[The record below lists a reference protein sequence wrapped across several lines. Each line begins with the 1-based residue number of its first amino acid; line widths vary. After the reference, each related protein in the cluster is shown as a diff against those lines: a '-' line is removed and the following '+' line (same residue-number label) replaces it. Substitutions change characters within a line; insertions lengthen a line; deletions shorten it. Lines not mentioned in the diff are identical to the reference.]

1 MKMMKRFAA
10 AMLALTMVFGLC
22 NFSASAVGHVDGLKQ
37 TEWNKDSVSI
47 SWNMFAGANDYAIFI
62 SNTPNPTDLKYK
74 KDTSS
79 VNNITITGLNAGAT
93 FYIQIRAY
101 KEYVFG
107 EKECNE
113 TPVVATSDVF
123 AITTLPE
130 APAKPDSVIQTGATA
145 NTVTLTWSAVANV
158 TGYEV
163 RQYVGYNNEPVVADV
178 AASQG
183 TSAMIGGLAYNAENR
198 YNVYSYVV
206 APNGQKVYSSDYA
219 YLWHVKALPRAYASG
234 EFGISNLYTG
244 LKETDFR
251 ASSVDSNADD
261 YVFQVKNKKTNKTVF
276 TGKDLTMTGATKNKF
291 LKYRVRG
298 YININNGQSK
308 AYGPYSGYKYFAWME
323 GFSAQQVG
331 KKKAVKVTWKKV
343 QGASGYDIQISTSR
357 DGGYKKVKSVSAK
370 SNSVVVS
377 KYGKKSLKKNQD
389 YYILIT
395 PKTKVGKKTVKSE
408 AKWYAHVRFY

>member
-22 NFSASAVGHVDGLKQ
+22 NFSASAVGHVDGVMQ
-37 TEWNKDSVSI
+37 TKWDTDSATIKWNTYAAAK
-47 SWNMFAGANDYAIFI
+47 DYAVFI
-62 SNTPNPTDLKYK
+62 GNMSNGSDLTYKTDSSSPNDVRISGL
-74 KDTSS
+74 S
-79 VNNITITGLNAGAT
+79 VGGT
-93 FYIQIRAY
+93 FYVQVRAY
-101 KEYVFG
+101 DEWIS
-107 EKECNE
+107 E
-113 TPVVATSDVF
+113 TKAKRVAPIAVSDVI

-130 APAKPDSVIQTGATA
+130 TPAKPDSVIQTGATA

-163 RQYVGYNNEPVVADV
+163 RQYVDYNNEPVVADV
-178 AASQG
+178 PASQG
-183 TSAMIGGLAYNAENR
+183 TSAVIGGLTYNVSNR
-198 YNVYSYVV
+198 YNVYSYVI
-206 APNGQKVYSSDYA
+206 APNGQKVYSSGYA
-219 YLWHVKALPRAYASG
+219 YLWGTKTLPRAYASG
-234 EFGISNLYTG
+234 EFGISYLWTG

-251 ASSVDSNADD
+251 ASSVNSNADD

-276 TGKDLTMTGATKNKF
+276 TGKDLKMTGTTKNKF

-323 GFSAQQVG
+323 GLGARRVG
-331 KKKAVKVTWKKV
+331 KKRAVKVSWKKV
-343 QGASGYDIQISTSR
+343 QGATGYDIRISTSKE
-357 DGGYKKVKSVSAK
+357 GGYKKVKSISAK

-377 KYGKKSLKKNQD
+377 KYGKKALKKNHT

-408 AKWYAHVRFY
+408 AKWYAQVTFY

>member
-37 TEWNKDSVSI
+37 TEWNKTSADI
-47 SWNMFAGANDYAIFI
+47 SWSTYLGEDIRYAIYI
-62 SNTPNPTDLKYK
+62 NNVPDQNSSRYIDN
-74 KDTSS
+74 TSS
-79 VNNITITGLNAGAT
+79 ITETIFNLNAGGT
-93 FYIQIRAY
+93 FYVWIKAY
-101 KEYVFG
+101 QDNWRVDAK
-107 EKECNE
+107 
-113 TPVVATSDVF
+113 TAAALAWSDMLTV
-123 AITTLPE
+123 TTLPE
-130 APAKPDSVIQTGATA
+130 TPAKPDSVIQTGATA

-163 RQYVGYNNEPVVADV
+163 RQYVDYNNEPVVADV
-178 AASQG
+178 PASQG
-183 TSAMIGGLAYNAENR
+183 TSAVIGGLAYNVSNR
-198 YNVYSYVV
+198 YNVYSYVI
-206 APNGQKVYSSDYA
+206 APNGQKVYSSGYA
-219 YLWHVKALPRAYASG
+219 YLWGTKTLPRAYASG
-234 EFGISNLYTG
+234 EFGIGYLYSA
-244 LKETDFR
+244 LKEIDFR
-251 ASSVDSNADD
+251 TSSVNSNADD

-276 TGKDLTMTGATKNKF
+276 TGKDLKITGTTKNKF

-323 GFSAQQVG
+323 GLGASRVG
-331 KKKAVKVTWKKV
+331 KKRAVKVSWKKV
-343 QGASGYDIQISTSR
+343 QGATGYDIRISTSKE
-357 DGGYKKVKSVSAK
+357 GGYKKVKSVSAK

-377 KYGKKSLKKNQD
+377 KYGKKALKKNQS

-408 AKWYAHVRFY
+408 AKWYAQVSFY

>member
-22 NFSASAVGHVDGLKQ
+22 NFRASAAGHVDGLKQ
-37 TEWNKDSVSI
+37 TGWNKSSADI
-47 SWNMFAGANDYAIFI
+47 SWSAYLGEDVRYAIYINNVPDQNSSRYVDYTSSTTDTI
-62 SNTPNPTDLKYK
+62 SN
-74 KDTSS
+74 
-79 VNNITITGLNAGAT
+79 LNAGGT
-93 FYIQIRAY
+93 FYVWIKAY
-101 KEYVFG
+101 QYNWRVDAK
-107 EKECNE
+107 
-113 TPVVATSDVF
+113 AAAALAWSDMLAV
-123 AITTLPE
+123 TTLPE
-130 APAKPDSVIQTGATA
+130 TPAAPASVIQTGATA

-163 RQYVGYNNEPVVADV
+163 RQYVDYNNEPVVADIP
-178 AASQG
+178 ASQG
-183 TSAMIGGLAYNAENR
+183 TSAMIGGLAYNVSNR
-198 YNVYSYVV
+198 YNVYSYVI
-206 APNGQKVYSSDYA
+206 APNGQKVYSSDSA
-219 YLWHVKALPRAYASG
+219 YLWGTKTLPRAYASG
-234 EFGISNLYTG
+234 EFGIRYLWTG

-251 ASSVDSNADD
+251 ASSVESNADD

-276 TGKDLTMTGATKNKF
+276 TGKDLKMTSATKNKF

-323 GFSAQQVG
+323 GLGASRVG
-331 KKKAVKVTWKKV
+331 KKRAVKVSWKKV
-343 QGASGYDIQISTSR
+343 QGATGYDIRISTSKE
-357 DGGYKKVKSVSAK
+357 GGYKKVKSVSAK

-377 KYGKKSLKKNQD
+377 KYGKKALKKNQS

-408 AKWYAHVRFY
+408 AKWYAQVSFY

>member
-22 NFSASAVGHVDGLKQ
+22 NFSASAVGHVDGLMQ
-37 TEWNKDSVSI
+37 TEWNKTSADI
-47 SWNMFAGANDYAIFI
+47 RWNSYLGKDIRYAIYI
-62 SNTPNPTDLKYK
+62 NNVPDQN
-74 KDTSS
+74 SS
-79 VNNITITGLNAGAT
+79 RYVDYTVSSSKNIDNLNAGGT
-93 FYIQIRAY
+93 FYVWIKAY
-101 KEYVFG
+101 QYNYRIE
-107 EKECNE
+107 
-113 TPVVATSDVF
+113 PDASAALAWSDMLTV
-123 AITTLPE
+123 TTLPE

-178 AASQG
+178 PATQG
-183 TSAMIGGLAYNAENR
+183 TSAVIGGLAYNVSNR
-198 YNVYSYVV
+198 YNVYSYVI

-219 YLWHVKALPRAYASG
+219 YLWGVKTLPRAYASG
-234 EFGISNLYTG
+234 EFGISYLYTG

-251 ASSVDSNADD
+251 ASAVDSNADD
-261 YVFQVKNKKTNKTVF
+261 YVFQLKNKKTNKTVF
-276 TGKDLTMTGATKNKF
+276 TGKDLKMTSATKNKF

-323 GFSAQQVG
+323 GLGAKRVG
-331 KKKAVKVTWKKV
+331 KKRSVKVSWKKV

-408 AKWYAHVRFY
+408 AKWYAHVTFY

>member
-37 TEWNKDSVSI
+37 TKWDKNSVGI
-47 SWNMFAGANDYAIFI
+47 AWTAYAGASNYAIYI
-62 SNTPNPTDLKYK
+62 SNTPDPNARQYTTWSGYPEDSL
-74 KDTSS
+74 
-79 VNNITITGLNAGAT
+79 TGLNAGGT
-93 FYIQIRAY
+93 FYVWIKAY
-101 KEYVFG
+101 KGYNFEA
-107 EKECNE
+107 EKS
-113 TPVVATSDVF
+113 AALAWSDMLTV
-123 AITTLPE
+123 TTLPE
-130 APAKPDSVIQTGATA
+130 TPAAPASVIQTGATA

-163 RQYVGYNNEPVVADV
+163 RQYVDYNNEPVVADV
-178 AASQG
+178 PASQG
-183 TSAMIGGLAYNAENR
+183 TSAVIGGLAYNVSNR
-198 YNVYSYVV
+198 YNVYSYVI
-206 APNGQKVYSSDYA
+206 APNGQKVYSSGYA
-219 YLWHVKALPRAYASG
+219 YLWGTKTLPRAYASG
-234 EFGISNLYTG
+234 EFGISYLWTG

-251 ASSVDSNADD
+251 ASSVNSNADD

-276 TGKDLTMTGATKNKF
+276 TGKDLKMTGTTKNKF

-323 GFSAQQVG
+323 GLGARRVG
-331 KKKAVKVTWKKV
+331 KKRAVKVSWKKV
-343 QGASGYDIQISTSR
+343 QGATGYDIRISTSKE
-357 DGGYKKVKSVSAK
+357 GGYKKVKSISAK

-377 KYGKKSLKKNQD
+377 KYGKKALKKNHT

-408 AKWYAHVRFY
+408 AKWYAQVTFY

>member
-37 TEWNKDSVSI
+37 TEWNKTSADI
-47 SWNMFAGANDYAIFI
+47 SWSTYLGENIWYAIYI
-62 SNTPNPTDLKYK
+62 NNVPDQNSSRYVD
-74 KDTSS
+74 DTSS
-79 VNNITITGLNAGAT
+79 IKKTISNLNAGGT
-93 FYIQIRAY
+93 FYVWIKAY
-101 KEYVFG
+101 QYNWRVDAK
-107 EKECNE
+107 
-113 TPVVATSDVF
+113 TAAALAWSDMLTV
-123 AITTLPE
+123 TTLPE
-130 APAKPDSVIQTGATA
+130 TPAAPASVIQTGATA

-163 RQYVGYNNEPVVADV
+163 RQYVDYNNEPVVADV
-178 AASQG
+178 PATQG
-183 TSAMIGGLAYNAENR
+183 TSAVIGGLAYNVSNR
-198 YNVYSYVV
+198 YNVYSYVI
-206 APNGQKVYSSDYA
+206 APNGQKVYSSGYA
-219 YLWHVKALPRAYASG
+219 YLWGTKTLPRAYASG
-234 EFGISNLYTG
+234 EFGISYLWTG

-251 ASSVDSNADD
+251 ASSVNSNADD

-276 TGKDLTMTGATKNKF
+276 TGKDLKMTGTTKNKF

-323 GFSAQQVG
+323 GLGARRVG
-331 KKKAVKVTWKKV
+331 KKRAVKVSWKKV
-343 QGASGYDIQISTSR
+343 QGATGYDIRISTSKE
-357 DGGYKKVKSVSAK
+357 GGYKKVKSISAK

-377 KYGKKSLKKNQD
+377 KYGKKALKKNHT

-408 AKWYAHVRFY
+408 AKWYAQVTFY

>member
-37 TEWNKDSVSI
+37 TEWNKDWVSV
-47 SWNMFAGANDYAIFI
+47 SWNMFAGAEDYAIFI
-62 SNTPNPTDLKYK
+62 ANTPNEAAMKYK
-74 KDTSS
+74 KDISS
-79 VNNITITGLNAGAT
+79 VNNVMISGLNAGGT

-101 KEYVFG
+101 KKYVFG
-107 EKECNE
+107 EKECTE
-113 TPVVATSDVF
+113 TPAIATSDIF
-123 AITTLPE
+123 TITTLPE
-130 APAKPDSVIQTGATA
+130 TPAAPASVIQTGATA

-163 RQYVGYNNEPVVADV
+163 RQYVDYNNEPVVADV
-178 AASQG
+178 PASQG
-183 TSAMIGGLAYNAENR
+183 TSAVIGGLAYNVSNR
-198 YNVYSYVV
+198 YNVYSYVI
-206 APNGQKVYSSDYA
+206 APNGQKVYSSGYA
-219 YLWHVKALPRAYASG
+219 YLWGTKTLPRAYASG
-234 EFGISNLYTG
+234 EFGISYLWTG

-251 ASSVDSNADD
+251 ASSVNSNADD

-276 TGKDLTMTGATKNKF
+276 TGKDLKMTGTTKNKF

-323 GFSAQQVG
+323 GLGARRVG
-331 KKKAVKVTWKKV
+331 KKRAVKVSWKKV
-343 QGASGYDIQISTSR
+343 QGATGYDIRISTSKE
-357 DGGYKKVKSVSAK
+357 GGYKKVKSISAK

-377 KYGKKSLKKNQD
+377 KYGKKALKKNHT

-408 AKWYAHVRFY
+408 AKWYAQVTFY